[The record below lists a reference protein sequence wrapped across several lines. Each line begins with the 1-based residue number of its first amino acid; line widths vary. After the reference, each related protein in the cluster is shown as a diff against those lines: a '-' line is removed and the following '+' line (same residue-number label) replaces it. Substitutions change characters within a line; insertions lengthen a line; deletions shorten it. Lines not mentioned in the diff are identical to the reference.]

1 MPDYEVKLP
10 EVVITPRNNL
20 NLGQAVRNGT
30 SRFAK
35 PIGEGFVTLA
45 AFHPQLWL
53 ADAVRDIA
61 ENKPSL
67 SMIVPIFSNLFKT
80 RKIVKPISRVI
91 SKPEPGV
98 TRVALHTPSKELGHI
113 DLSKSLEKTNG
124 IETVFPEYIKVNE
137 KGKGL
142 SKALYAAGIEETK
155 KPILSG
161 EILLQPEKTTKTYK
175 YFEGPELPP
184 YIPDEGYDYPRKI
197 MLRPKNKRLYEDTIE
212 EYQDKTAR
220 YSNNLAELWKLIS
233 Q

>member
-10 EVVITPRNNL
+10 EVTVTPRNNL

-35 PIGEGFVTLA
+35 PIGEGIVAIASL
-45 AFHPQLWL
+45 HPDLWI
-53 ADAVRDIA
+53 ADAIRDVIG
-61 ENKPSL
+61 KK
-67 SMIVPIFSNLFKT
+67 VPFSIIPFINNLVKT
-80 RKIVKPISRVI
+80 RKIVEPLVRVV

-98 TRVALHTPSKELGHI
+98 TRVALTDYNKELGHI
-113 DLSKSLEKTNG
+113 DLSDSYEKTNG
-124 IETVFPEYIKVNE
+124 IATVYPEYIKVNE

-161 EILLQPEKTTKTYK
+161 EVLLQPEKTTKTYK

-184 YIPDEGYDYPRKI
+184 LIPDEGYNYPRKI

-212 EYQDKTAR
+212 DYQNGTAR

-233 Q
+233 H